1 MALLRIGAINI
12 LLFFL
17 LITCVADAAQFVSS
31 TGDLLKLLVK
41 SSTGEVVVSSN
52 ATLYTLSAGLTVK
65 QTTSYGGYF
74 RMLAQSDI
82 GHFMSCDSIQC
93 NLTGPSTSISFPS
106 NIAET
111 GDTSSRFLRTD
122 ITVVSATIIP
132 VSNQNLIYVHKSETL
147 PSSRLSLNI
156 GSLTLNNST
165 FTLTG
170 VHDEA
175 SYAGLRSRSIVST
188 VRTDEYFY
196 YVINHFQSE
205 DEFNVRLVRIC
216 ANDTG
221 ITVRVG
227 FLVYNRFDSY
237 YELKLQC
244 GNNPTNVLASSA
256 TYYSGAGG
264 PHIIVSFT
272 EHTSTGIEHN
282 NIICAFKESFISSK
296 ITEKFTQ
303 CSQGNGISGLSVT
316 DQQQMCVAAVNG
328 AVLNVSPYYL
338 QLVFLAMYDVYDVSM
353 IYIWL
358 CKMYYVC
365 TVLCTIMHILTCN
378 LQD

>member
-1 MALLRIGAINI
+1 MAPLNV
-12 LLFFL
+12 LLFLLL
-17 LITCVADAAQFVSS
+17 LIYFTDAAQFVSS

-93 NLTGPSTSISFPS
+93 NLTGPSTSISFLS
-106 NIAET
+106 NIAEAT
-111 GDTSSRFLRTD
+111 TTSNRFLRADT
-122 ITVVSATIIP
+122 TVVSATIIP

-147 PSSRLSLNI
+147 PNSRLSLNI
-156 GSLTLNNST
+156 GNITLINST
-165 FTLTG
+165 FTLAG
-170 VHDEA
+170 EHDE
-175 SYAGLRSRSIVST
+175 SLYAGLRSRSIVST
-188 VRTDEYFY
+188 IRTDEYFY
-196 YVINHFQSE
+196 YVINHVQSE

-216 ANDTG
+216 AEDTG

-227 FLVYNRFDSY
+227 FLITDRFDSY

-244 GNNPTNVLASSA
+244 GNNLTNVLASSA
-256 TYYSGAGG
+256 TYYNGAGG

-272 EHTSTGIEHN
+272 EHTDSGVEHN
-282 NIICAFKESFISSK
+282 NIICAFKESVISSM

-303 CSQGNGISGLSVT
+303 CSVDGDGRSGLSIT
-316 DQQQMCVAAVNG
+316 EQQQNCIPAADG

-338 QLVFLAMYDVYDVSM
+338 QLVFLAMYDV
-353 IYIWL
+353 
-358 CKMYYVC
+358 
-365 TVLCTIMHILTCN
+365 
-378 LQD
+378 